1 MSIFKLFKRKVGG
14 VIAYLQL
21 EEFYAALSDSDK
33 QEIRESLSHPYQL
46 GTRKY
51 VAKDLDSG
59 STTYIGDRCGFL
71 YSMAPGTND
80 NLKERL
86 LLESLKYAK
95 NISDRH
101 LSRQTLAELYY
112 KQERFDDCERYCLDV
127 ISEAASFLRHGKGAS
142 GANIPVFKRLAIMY
156 EKQGRYLE
164 AIKVSKRALA
174 LKQDDGTK
182 GGYSGRITRLHKKLS
197 TS

>member
-1 MSIFKLFKRKVGG
+1 MSIFNLFKRKVGG

-21 EEFYAALSDSDK
+21 EDFYATLSDSDK
-33 QEIRESLSHPYQL
+33 QEIRDSLSHPYQL

-59 STTYIGDRCGFL
+59 STAYIGDRCSFL

-95 NISDRH
+95 NVSDRH
-101 LSRQTLAELYY
+101 HSRQTLTELYY

-127 ISEAASFLRHGKGAS
+127 ISEAASFLRHDKAVS
-142 GANIPVFKRLAIMY
+142 SANIPVFKRLAIMY
-156 EKQGRYLE
+156 EKQGRYVE
-164 AIKVSKRALA
+164 AIEISKKA
-174 LKQDDGTK
+174 LKLKQTDGTK
-182 GGYSGRITRLHKKLS
+182 GGYDGRIERLRKKMAS
-197 TS
+197 S